1 MRIELRNLGEFDNA
15 MDRLI
20 RRVKDAEGDAL
31 VDASDRVGEAFRS
44 TARRLSGAHA
54 DSYRSEPPRVA
65 GDRTT
70 VRGGPTKIY
79 SRKISLRFG
88 DMEAAVRDAG
98 PRAVQDGI
106 VRHYSRVVR

>member
-1 MRIELRNLGEFDNA
+1 MHGIGEFDAA

-20 RRVKDAEGDAL
+20 QRVKDAEGDAL
-31 VDASDRVGEAFRS
+31 VDASARVGEAFRS
-44 TARRLSGAHA
+44 RARRLSGDHA
-54 DSYRSEPPRVA
+54 NSYESEEPRVS

-70 VRGGPTKIY
+70 VRGGPTMVY

-88 DMEAAVRDAG
+88 DLEAAVRDAG

-106 VRHYSRVVR
+106 VEHYTRVVR